1 MSATTPAAAAP
12 VPGGTGIGTVPAEAA
27 LLIVGGGPVGLIAA
41 ALADRLGVRA
51 AVVER
56 RLAPQ
61 VPPAAHVINARTFEI
76 LRSIGVDGAALDA
89 ACQAPDDGAWVRWVT
104 SLVGDELAAV
114 PFERQGDLAAL
125 DAVTPTPLRNLSQHR
140 LEPILRRHIARAPLA
155 TLHSGVTF
163 VDAATDDDGVT
174 CTVADTATG
183 ATRSVR
189 CRYLIAADG
198 ARSTVRRQLGIA
210 MDGPERLAAFVTIH
224 LRGRFRQLL
233 GNRPATLY
241 WIDDPDRAGVFVA
254 HDLDE
259 TLVFMHPFD
268 PDLETLDDY
277 PPERCLAIAESA
289 AGTTI
294 DAEVASISPWTLASQ
309 VAERYRCGRTFL
321 VGDAAH
327 RFPPTGGLGLNTGA
341 VDAQNLVWKVRAVL
355 AGWAAPELLDTY
367 DAERRPVAVANA
379 ARSLHNASKMLEV
392 QAALGLT
399 GDPDADRGAYA
410 TALATPDGRAR
421 VRVAAEAQAG
431 HFDQLGLQLG
441 FRHGGD
447 APALDEVETYTP
459 TTAPGARLPHAW
471 VIDPDG
477 VRCSTLDLIPP
488 DRFVL
493 VTASSAWATA
503 GRACAAGTAIP
514 LDVITL
520 DPDGA
525 WTAVSEVGADGAVLV
540 RPDQHV
546 VWRTAAPPDATAGD
560 VLCAV
565 LDDAACGTGS
575 AMMSGCFARR
585 TPSIAPHG

>member
-1 MSATTPAAAAP
+1 MNATTPAAAAP
-12 VPGGTGIGTVPAEAA
+12 MAGGTGIGTVPAEVP
-27 LLIVGGGPVGLIAA
+27 LLIVGGGPVGLVAA

-89 ACQAPDDGAWVRWVT
+89 ACGAPEDGAWVRWVT

-140 LEPILRRHIARAPLA
+140 LEPILRRHIARAPA
-155 TLHSGVTF
+155 APLHAGGAFVGAVTDDEGVTST
-163 VDAATDDDGVT
+163 VADAAT
-174 CTVADTATG
+174 G
-183 ATRSVR
+183 AARAVR

-198 ARSTVRRQLGIA
+198 ARSSVRQQLGIA
-210 MDGPERLAAFVTIH
+210 MEGPERLAAFVSIH
-224 LRGRFRQLL
+224 LRGRFRDLL
-233 GNRPATLY
+233 GDRPATLY

-268 PDLETLDDY
+268 PDAESLDDY
-277 PPERCLAIAESA
+277 PAERCLAIAEAA
-289 AGTTI
+289 AGAALN
-294 DAEVASISPWTLASQ
+294 AEVVSISPWTLASQ
-309 VAERYRCGRTFL
+309 VADRYRSERTFL

-341 VDAQNLVWKVRAVL
+341 VDAQNLVWKLAAVL
-355 AGWAAPELLDTY
+355 AGWAPPELLDTY
-367 DAERRPVAVANA
+367 EAERRPVAIANA
-379 ARSLHNASKMLEV
+379 ARSLHNASKMLDV
-392 QAALGLT
+392 STALGLT
-399 GDPDADRGAYA
+399 GDADSDRVAYA
-410 TALATPDGRAR
+410 ATLASDDGRAR
-421 VRVAAEAQAG
+421 VRAAAEAQAG

-447 APALDEVETYTP
+447 APALDEVESYTP

-493 VTASSAWATA
+493 VTSSPAWVDA
-503 GRACAAGTAIP
+503 GRACATATPVPIDVVA
-514 LDVITL
+514 LDAH
-520 DPDGA
+520 GS
-525 WTAVSEVGADGAVLV
+525 WTAASEVGDEGAVLV

-546 VWRTAAPPDATAGD
+546 AWRTDLPPDAGAAGA
-560 VLCAV
+560 LCDA
-565 LDDAACGTGS
+565 LDALVRGRDS

-585 TPSIAPHG
+585 TPSPAASG